1 MATSQLALDQ
11 IETLLDKLTDDNI
24 WDLVNLIRDKC
35 QVIIPVWFTIPLV
48 QEITEESLGVELNKE
63 ETEQLVLDVNDS
75 DSSYL
80 IGRQL
85 VENLI
90 KHYLPEE
97 SSSEDDNECSCKD
110 KHEE

>member
-1 MATSQLALDQ
+1 MSTNEQDSQNSQSALEQ
-11 IETLLDKLTDDNI
+11 IENLLDKLTDDHV
-24 WDLVNLIRDKC
+24 WDLINLIRDKC

-48 QEITEESLGVELNKE
+48 QEITEESLGVQLNKE
-63 ETEQLVLDVNDS
+63 ETEQVVLDVNDS

-97 SSSEDDNECSCKD
+97 SSSEDDE
-110 KHEE
+110 